1 MELRFRKLASSLRV
15 GLGLLALIFALV
27 GCLLAEEA
35 QAQIKPRPPVPLP
48 TPFTPIVDY
57 ANVIDTGTRQRLE
70 SIYLN
75 LKDRGGIV
83 YSVLTIQSTGGQE
96 IFDYSLAVA
105 RGWGIGPKDAENPS
119 FLLVVA
125 IQDRKAFAQVSQH
138 LEGDLPDGLVGRI
151 QRERL
156 VPAFKQGDYSK
167 GIYDTVQAYVATIAS
182 KRGFSVEGIDQRYAY
197 DSGNEQQPGSG
208 GLQSRTS
215 LTTVCCGIVVVVFI
229 VILIA
234 GASRGGGGGRGGRRR
249 RRGGFGS
256 GGLLE
261 ALLWG
266 SVLGNLSGGGRGW
279 GSSSGW
285 GSSGGFGGGGF
296 GGGGGGGFGGGFGGG
311 DTFGGGGAGS
321 SW

>member
-1 MELRFRKLASSLRV
+1 MDLHLRVRKTASFLRV
-15 GLGLLALIFALV
+15 GLGLLGLV
-27 GCLLAEEA
+27 FVLMVQA
-35 QAQIKPRPPVPLP
+35 QAQTRPQPPVPLP

-57 ANVIDTGTRQRLE
+57 ANIIEADTRQRLE

-75 LKDRGGIV
+75 LKDRGNVV
-83 YSVLTIQSTGGQE
+83 YSVLTVQTTGEQD
-96 IFDYSLAVA
+96 IFDYSLAIA
-105 RGWGIGPKDAENPS
+105 RGWGIGPKDAETPS

-125 IQDRKAFAQVSQH
+125 IQDRKYFTQVSQH
-138 LEGDLPDGLVGRI
+138 LEGELPDGLVGRI

-156 VPAFKQGDYSK
+156 VPAFRQGNYSK

-197 DSGNEQQPGSG
+197 SGGNEGDTAVEIRELPSRGS
-208 GLQSRTS
+208 LRTI
-215 LTTVCCGIVVVVFI
+215 CCGIVIVVFI

-234 GASRGGGGGRGGRRR
+234 GASRGGGGGGGRRR
-249 RRGGFGS
+249 RRGFGG

-261 ALLWG
+261 AILWG

-296 GGGGGGGFGGGFGGG
+296 GGGGSGGFGGGFGGG
-311 DTFGGGGAGS
+311 DSFGGGGAGG

>member
-1 MELRFRKLASSLRV
+1 MELRFKTLSSTLRV
-15 GLGLLALIFALV
+15 GLGLLALLFV
-27 GCLLAEEA
+27 LAVQV
-35 QAQIKPRPPVPLP
+35 QAQTRPQPPVPLP

-57 ANVIDTGTRQRLE
+57 ANVIDADTRQRLE

-83 YSVLTIQSTGGQE
+83 YSVLTIQTTGEQD

-105 RGWGIGPKDAENPS
+105 RGWGIGPKNAENPS

-125 IQDRKAFAQVSQH
+125 IQDRKYFTQVSQH
-138 LEGDLPDGLVGRI
+138 LEGDLPDGLIGRI

-156 VPAFKQGDYSK
+156 VPAFRQGNYSK
-167 GIYDTVQAYVATIAS
+167 GIYDTVQAYVATIA
-182 KRGFSVEGIDQRYAY
+182 KNRGFSVEGIDQRYAY
-197 DSGNEQQPGSG
+197 SG
-208 GLQSRTS
+208 GSEERPSSGIRQVPSRTS
-215 LTTVCCGIVVVVFI
+215 LRTICCGIVIVVFV
-229 VILIA
+229 VILLA
-234 GASRGGGGGRGGRRR
+234 GASRGGGGRGGGRRR
-249 RRGGFGS
+249 RGFGG

-266 SVLGNLSGGGRGW
+266 SLLGNLSGGGRGW

-285 GSSGGFGGGGF
+285 GGSGGFGGGGF

-311 DTFGGGGAGS
+311 DSFGGGGAGG

>member
-1 MELRFRKLASSLRV
+1 MIPGLRLTKPYLCLL
-15 GLGLLALIFALV
+15 LGLLALIFAFV
-27 GCLLAEEA
+27 VQT
-35 QAQIKPRPPVPLP
+35 QAQTRPQPPVPLP

-57 ANVIDTGTRQRLE
+57 ANVIDAGTRQRLE

-75 LKDRGGIV
+75 LKDRGGCV
-83 YSVLTIQSTGGQE
+83 FSVLTVQTTGE
-96 IFDYSLAVA
+96 LDIFDYSLAVA

-125 IQDRKAFAQVSQH
+125 IQDRKYFTQVSQH
-138 LEGDLPDGLVGRI
+138 LEGELPDGLAGRI

-167 GIYDTVQAYVATIAS
+167 GIYDTVQAYVATIAA

-197 DSGNEQQPGSG
+197 EGGDGNITTTQDRP
-208 GLQSRTS
+208 SRVS
-215 LTTVCCGIVVVVFI
+215 LRTVCCGIVLVVFV

-234 GASRGGGGGRGGRRR
+234 GASRGGPGGRGGRRR
-249 RRGGFGS
+249 GGFGG

-311 DTFGGGGAGS
+311 DSFGGGGAGG

>member
-1 MELRFRKLASSLRV
+1 MMLELRFRKTVLTLRV
-15 GLGLLALIFALV
+15 GLGLLALIFAFV
-27 GCLLAEEA
+27 VQT
-35 QAQIKPRPPVPLP
+35 QAQTRPQPPVPLP

-57 ANVIDTGTRQRLE
+57 ANVIDAGTRQRLE

-75 LKDRGGIV
+75 LKERGGCV
-83 YSVLTIQSTGGQE
+83 FSVLTVQTTGE
-96 IFDYSLAVA
+96 LDIFDYSLAVA

-125 IQDRKAFAQVSQH
+125 IQDRKYFTQVSQH
-138 LEGDLPDGLVGRI
+138 LEGELPDGLAGRI

-167 GIYDTVQAYVATIAS
+167 GIYDTVQAYVATIAA

-197 DSGNEQQPGSG
+197 EG
-208 GLQSRTS
+208 GDGKITTTQDRATRVS
-215 LTTVCCGIVVVVFI
+215 LRTVCCGIVLVVFV

-234 GASRGGGGGRGGRRR
+234 GASRGGPGGRGGRRR
-249 RRGGFGS
+249 RSGFGG

-311 DTFGGGGAGS
+311 DSFGGGGAGG